1 MFLENTAQRV
11 VFGLI
16 AILLAVTTG
25 KDWFDFYSCG
35 AVNQCLVDA
44 GSLQLLTKFSMSFL
58 LTVMAFLVS
67 RDSFSKLDAKTLRIA
82 FIFSLLAD
90 FSFSMV
96 KFFAPDERALS
107 NILGIAFFIMFQVG
121 LIHRH
126 TRKSE
131 TDTKP
136 SKVHKFLLIPVA
148 AFTGA
153 LFGGKIVE
161 PTLDNITLV
170 IVVVY
175 GIFVIA
181 SMVVGILAP
190 RNGYFPAANAQL
202 IRWGMV
208 TFFFGDVLVGLALL
222 TGEDHSAL
230 SAVAEVA
237 NNFVWWVYVPAQ
249 FMLILGTKKGI
260 RHGGTLETTI
270 SER

>member
-1 MFLENTAQRV
+1 MLFCTTAQRV

-16 AILLAVTTG
+16 AILLLVTTG

-35 AVNQCLVDA
+35 AVNQCLADA
-44 GSLQLLTKFSMSFL
+44 GTLQLFTKFSMSCL
-58 LTVMAFLVS
+58 LTVLAFIVS

-90 FSFSMV
+90 FSFCMV
-96 KFFAPDERALS
+96 KVIAPDERALS
-107 NILGIAFFIMFQVG
+107 DIIGIAFFIMFQVV

-148 AFTGA
+148 AFA
-153 LFGGKIVE
+153 ASLLGGNVIE

-175 GIFVIA
+175 GVFLIT

-190 RNGYFPAANAQL
+190 RNSYFPAANAQL
-202 IRWGMV
+202 VRWGMV
-208 TFFFGDVLVGLALL
+208 TFFFGDALVGLALL
-222 TGEDHSAL
+222 MGEDHSAL
-230 SAVAEVA
+230 QAVAEIA

-249 FMLILGTKKGI
+249 LMLIAACKRPKA
-260 RHGGTLETTI
+260 
-270 SER
+270 

>member
-25 KDWFDFYSCG
+25 KDWLDFYRCG
-35 AVNQCLVDA
+35 AVNQCLIDA
-44 GSLQLLTKFSMSFL
+44 GTLQLFTKFSISCL

-136 SKVHKFLLIPVA
+136 GKVHKFLLIPVA

-190 RNGYFPAANAQL
+190 RNSYFPAANAQL

-230 SAVAEVA
+230 QAVAEIA

>member
-25 KDWFDFYSCG
+25 KDWLDFYRCG

-90 FSFSMV
+90 CSFSMV
-96 KFFAPDERALS
+96 KFIAPDERALS
-107 NILGIAFFIMFQVG
+107 NILGIAFFIMFQVV

-126 TRKSE
+126 TRTSE
-131 TDTKP
+131 TDDKP
-136 SKVHKFLLIPVA
+136 GKVHKFLLIPVA
-148 AFTGA
+148 GFAA
-153 LFGGKIVE
+153 SLLGGKVIE
-161 PTLDNITLV
+161 PTLGNVML
-170 IVVVY
+170 VVVAVY
-175 GIFVIA
+175 AIFLIT
-181 SMVVGILAP
+181 SLVVALLVS
-190 RNGYFPAANAQL
+190 RNSYFPAASARL

-208 TFFFGDVLVGLALL
+208 VFFIGDALVGLALM
-222 TGEDHSAL
+222 TGEDHSTL
-230 SAVAEVA
+230 QAVAEVA
-237 NNFVWWVYVPAQ
+237 NNFVWWAYVPAQ
-249 FMLILGTKKGI
+249 LMLIASCRK
-260 RHGGTLETTI
+260 
-270 SER
+270 SV

>member
-1 MFLENTAQRV
+1 MFLENTAQRF

-25 KDWFDFYSCG
+25 KDWLDFYSCG
-35 AVNQCLVDA
+35 AVNQCLADA
-44 GSLQLLTKFSMSFL
+44 GSLQLFTKFSMSCL

-90 FSFSMV
+90 FSFCMLKV
-96 KFFAPDERALS
+96 IVPAERALS
-107 NILGIAFFIMFQVG
+107 DIIGIAFFIMFQVG

-131 TDTKP
+131 TDTRPGKI
-136 SKVHKFLLIPVA
+136 HRFLLIPVA
-148 AFTGA
+148 AFVGA
-153 LFGGKIVE
+153 LFGGNVVE

-175 GIFVIA
+175 GIFLIT
-181 SMVVGILAP
+181 SMVVGVLAP
-190 RNGYFPAANAQL
+190 HKGYFPAVNARL

-208 TFFFGDVLVGLALL
+208 TFFFGDVFVGLALL

-230 SAVAEVA
+230 SAVAEIA
-237 NNFVWWVYVPAQ
+237 NNFVWWMYVPAQ